1 MAEEMNKV
9 KLESESNLKKYLLL
23 EKANNK
29 DSNSQKE
36 IQNLKDSLQSVNLSL
51 KNVTDERNKLKGVTE
66 RVKEL
71 ET

>member
-23 EKANNK
+23 EKANNR

-36 IQNLKDSLQSVNLSL
+36 IKNL
-51 KNVTDERNKLKGVTE
+51 
-66 RVKEL
+66 
-71 ET
+71 

>member
-51 KNVTDERNKLKGVTE
+51 KNVTDERNKLKGVSE

>member
-36 IQNLKDSLQSVNLSL
+36 IQNLQDSLQSVNLSL
-51 KNVTDERNKLKGVTE
+51 KNVTDERNKLKGVSE